1 MDYSVDNGRM
11 DREEVPDRVHSIATF
26 VRERRKRNGLTQAAL
41 GELAGVGRRF
51 IVDLEAGKPTL
62 RSDAV
67 NAVLRV
73 FGKQLGV
80 VDAPRAEVSP

>member
-1 MDYSVDNGRM
+1 MDEGNDP
-11 DREEVPDRVHSIATF
+11 DREQSVATF
-26 VRERRKRNGLTQAAL
+26 VRDRRKRNGLTQAAL

-62 RSDAV
+62 RTDAV